1 MSSESEAQ
9 EAAEREARA
18 EGHLAS
24 TASNAP
30 ETARPQAPKADPEKG
45 VRIPLDQLSDE
56 ALHAIVEEF
65 VTRDGTEHTEGD
77 RKVGQVMAL
86 LERGAAEVWF
96 NEQSR
101 TCNILRVE

>member
-18 EGHLAS
+18 EGHLGRLIES
-24 TASNAP
+24 PVDSL
-30 ETARPQAPKADPEKG
+30 ARRPRDEPEKG

-56 ALHAIVEEF
+56 TLHAIVEEF

-77 RKVGQVMAL
+77 RKVAQVMAL

-96 NEQSR
+96 NEQHR
-101 TCNILRVE
+101 TCNVLPVE